1 MDFKIMKKI
10 VFGLLMTVGM
20 LNAQNNL
27 VFNQVLLLDL
37 STTTPAIVPEGKVW
51 KIEGFN
57 SGGTNVSSRVS
68 INDNIYYL
76 GSLNTGFNSPTWL
89 PENTEIKKF
98 TSSSSTTFNVDKI
111 SVLEFNVV
119 STSTGTGSG
128 TGGGGVSSDGLVFSE
143 VINQFIPTSS
153 VTGAFGTVAG
163 SFIVPEGK
171 IWKIHKM
178 THNKISTSTG
188 GFVSLNGSLYVSM
201 DGIPIYGISTNINVV
216 SNTTANTI
224 LTPGTYELKW
234 YQGSGAGGPFYS
246 GTITHLVAIEYNI
259 P

>member
-1 MDFKIMKKI
+1 MKKI
-10 VFGLLMTVGM
+10 VFGLLMTMGM

-27 VFNQVLLLDL
+27 VFNQVLILDF
-37 STTTPAIVPEGKVW
+37 TNNGAEPYIVPEGKVW
-51 KIEGFN
+51 KVESATLGSTFKVDGNTWTMGDLGSYRMGPIWIPEN
-57 SGGTNVSSRVS
+57 SALSGGSS
-68 INDNIYYL
+68 DAD
-76 GSLNTGFNSPTWL
+76 F
-89 PENTEIKKF
+89 
-98 TSSSSTTFNVDKI
+98 I
-111 SVLEFNVV
+111 SVLEFDVV
-119 STSTGTGSG
+119 PTSTGIGSG

-178 THNKISTSTG
+178 THNKISSSTG
-188 GFVSLNGSLYVSM
+188 GFISLNGSLYVSM
-201 DGIPIYGISTNINVV
+201 DGIPIYGISTINNII

-259 P
+259 PQ